1 MSSTVLVTVQP
12 AKNYGGNIV
21 SMKNPDNSAYQTVS
35 DEKETGLILSE
46 PTAASNIL
54 VESETSLLHQN
65 CSEYS
70 TNRLTS
76 TEKQGGLPW
85 SESPNGPIGLSVYI
99 VMLASLGFL
108 FILPGTPV
116 GFWVA
121 VGLLVVIS
129 LGFLFLTHQTDP
141 GRIPPQPLPDP
152 LVTAVESGE
161 MEAAAAGIWRGAYGQ
176 WMRSPIRQGVSFSG
190 GSVPTIFEAPEDAE
204 RYCATCHIWRP
215 PRASHCSVCNFC
227 FQRFDHHCPA
237 MGTCIARDNHRFFV
251 MFLLCSSGACMTL
264 ATAGLMRYTGH
275 FGESAKPSLS
285 SWQFYMGGGVLAILC
300 YTSFVGCFAASHCC
314 LLLCNLTS
322 KQMAMSTTDANDWHT
337 LLRNSFLGAKANMA
351 EVWCGDVRW
360 KHSLLSNGCDE
371 KV

>member
-161 MEAAAAGIWRGAYGQ
+161 MEAAAAASGVAPTGSGCVPPLDKGFLSLGALFQ
-176 WMRSPIRQGVSFSG
+176 PFLKLRKTLSVTAPLATSG
-190 GSVPTIFEAPEDAE
+190 GRLEPRTAPS
-204 RYCATCHIWRP
+204 ATS
-215 PRASHCSVCNFC
+215 AS
-227 FQRFDHHCPA
+227 R
-237 MGTCIARDNHRFFV
+237 G
-251 MFLLCSSGACMTL
+251 
-264 ATAGLMRYTGH
+264 
-275 FGESAKPSLS
+275 
-285 SWQFYMGGGVLAILC
+285 
-300 YTSFVGCFAASHCC
+300 
-314 LLLCNLTS
+314 
-322 KQMAMSTTDANDWHT
+322 STTTAQPWA
-337 LLRNSFLGAKANMA
+337 R
-351 EVWCGDVRW
+351 V
-360 KHSLLSNGCDE
+360 
-371 KV
+371 